1 MIDVVFGPWLL
12 ERARLPGAQVVVF
25 DVLRATSTMITAL
38 ANGAREVRLF
48 HTPEEVLAARGAVPA
63 PVVLGG
69 ERACLKVPGF
79 DIGNS
84 PAEYGTEKIGGAT
97 ILMSTTN
104 GTRALLAAQGARR
117 VLVGSLLNITA
128 TADALLEELDR
139 GDTLLLCAGTEGQI
153 AIEDVIGAGALVWQL
168 LQKTLSTALPLG
180 DTAWIAYQTYAAVR
194 PRLGAG
200 LRLGRG
206 AINLIEA
213 GLEDDIDRCG
223 KIDFRPIVARFHADP
238 PRVTADT

>member
-12 ERARLPGAQVVVF
+12 DRARLPGAQVVVL

-38 ANGAREVRLF
+38 GNGAKEVRLF
-48 HTPEEVLAARGAVPA
+48 ETPEEVLAAKGALAP

-69 ERACLKVPGF
+69 ERNCLKVHGF
-79 DIGNS
+79 DVGNS
-84 PAEYGTEKIGGAT
+84 PAEYVNEKVRGAT

-104 GTRALLAAQGARR
+104 GTRALLAARGARR
-117 VLVGSLLNITA
+117 VLAGALLNVTA
-128 TADALLEELDR
+128 TAEAVLAELDR

-153 AIEDVIGAGALVWQL
+153 AVEDVIGAGAIIWQL
-168 LQKTLSTALPLG
+168 LQRTLSTALPLS
-180 DTAWIAYQTYAAVR
+180 DTAWIAYQAFAAVR

-213 GLEDDIDRCG
+213 GLEDDIDLCA
-223 KIDFRPIVARFHADP
+223 KIDSRSIVAEFHADP
-238 PRVTADT
+238 PRVDAR